1 MGKIVLEGSSVT
13 VTNLVELL
21 GGLGAFL
28 FGMKYMGDGLELA
41 AGSKMKDLLEK
52 LTRNRI
58 LGFLLGVF
66 VTVVIQSSSATT
78 VMVMG
83 FINAGI
89 MDLAQATGVIFGANI
104 GTTITSVLI
113 ALDVSGIAPFCIC
126 VGAFMML
133 YSKKAKVKH
142 IGQVILGFGLLFQG
156 LHTMSGAMKP
166 LGQVA
171 WFQNF
176 IMNARNPILGI
187 LVGALICAVI
197 QSSSAAVGILQAL
210 ALQGLMPLHFASY
223 LICGINIGS
232 AMPTILASMSA
243 RNNAKRAAM
252 IYLIYNVVGGVLMTV
267 VTMVLPYT
275 DLVERLIPDPMFQ
288 VSVIHILFK
297 VVSAAILLPCT
308 NLVVKLTYKLIPKQ
322 KHEDAARLEYI
333 DVNLVGNPSVSLL
346 QIRSE
351 VDRMSKLVGE
361 NISLAMDGVLSNEV
375 RNAQTIT
382 ENESVID
389 YLTDAI
395 SDYLVKFNVHELSTQ
410 EAMYVN
416 RVYQALNDL
425 ERIGDYAEH
434 LLHVNERSTEKNL
447 AYSEV
452 ARTEAMEL
460 YDNVKELYANATAR
474 FYSQDIG
481 IDELKHLARLERENR
496 KKAKQAQQNHMDR
509 LRAGECSAEAGIMFG
524 EVLNSLNRIGGHS
537 INIAEAAVV
546 QRNEKM
552 F

>member
-1 MGKIVLEGSSVT
+1 MT
-13 VTNLVELL
+13 VSNIVELL

-52 LTRNRI
+52 LTRNKI
-58 LGFLLGVF
+58 LGFLLGTF

-104 GTTITSVLI
+104 GTTITSILI
-113 ALDVSGIAPFCIC
+113 ALDVSAIAPFCIC

-133 YSKKAKVKH
+133 YTKKARLKH

-156 LHTMSGAMKP
+156 LHTMSAAMKP
-166 LGQVA
+166 LGQVV
-171 WFQNF
+171 WFQSF
-176 IMNARNPILGI
+176 IMNAKNPILGI

-197 QSSSAAVGILQAL
+197 QSSSAAVGIVQAL

-252 IYLIYNVVGGVLMTV
+252 IYLIYNIVGCVVMAP
-267 VTMVLPYT
+267 VTMLTPYT
-275 DLVERLIPDPMFQ
+275 DLIERLIPDPMFQ
-288 VSVIHILFK
+288 VSVVHILFK
-297 VVSAAILLPCT
+297 VVAAAILLPCT

-322 KHEDAARLEYI
+322 KHEDAARLEFI

-351 VDRMSKLVGE
+351 VDRMAKLVDE
-361 NISLAMDGVLSNEV
+361 NLSLAMEGILAGEP
-375 RNAQTIT
+375 RHAETIT
-382 ENESVID
+382 ENEGVID

-395 SDYLVKFNVHELSTQ
+395 SDYLVKFNVQELSATD
-410 EAMYVN
+410 ANYVR
-416 RVYQALNDL
+416 RVFQALSDL

-434 LLHVNERSTEKNL
+434 LLHISERCTEKSL
-447 AYSEV
+447 TYSDTARQEV
-452 ARTEAMEL
+452 TEL
-460 YDNVKELYANATAR
+460 YDNVKQLYSTAVAR
-474 FYSQDIG
+474 FHTQDLG
-481 IDELKHLARLERENR
+481 IDSLKHLARLERENR
-496 KKAKQAQQNHMDR
+496 KKTKQAQQNHMDR

-524 EVLNSLNRIGGHS
+524 EVLTSLNRVGGHS
-537 INIAEAAVV
+537 INIAEAAVA
-546 QRNEKM
+546 QHQN
-552 F
+552 

>member
-1 MGKIVLEGSSVT
+1 MT

-52 LTRNRI
+52 LTRNRF

-395 SDYLVKFNVHELSTQ
+395 SDYLVKFNVQELSTQ

>member
-1 MGKIVLEGSSVT
+1 MT
-13 VTNLVELL
+13 VSNIVELL

-52 LTRNRI
+52 LTRNKI
-58 LGFLLGVF
+58 LGFLLGTF

-104 GTTITSVLI
+104 GTTITSILI
-113 ALDVSGIAPFCIC
+113 ALDVSAIAPFCIC

-133 YSKKAKVKH
+133 YTKKARLKH

-156 LHTMSGAMKP
+156 LHTMSAAMKP
-166 LGQVA
+166 LGQVV
-171 WFQNF
+171 WFQSF
-176 IMNARNPILGI
+176 IMNAKNPILGI

-197 QSSSAAVGILQAL
+197 QSSSAAVGIVQAL

-252 IYLIYNVVGGVLMTV
+252 IYLIYNVVGCVVMTP
-267 VTMVLPYT
+267 VTMLTPYT
-275 DLVERLIPDPMFQ
+275 DLIERLIPDPMFQ
-288 VSVIHILFK
+288 VSVVHILFK
-297 VVSAAILLPCT
+297 VVAAAILLPCT

-322 KHEDAARLEYI
+322 KHEDAARLEFI

-351 VDRMSKLVGE
+351 VDRMAKLVEE
-361 NISLAMDGVLSNEV
+361 NLSLAMECILSGEP
-375 RNAQTIT
+375 RHAETIT
-382 ENESVID
+382 ENEGVID

-395 SDYLVKFNVHELSTQ
+395 SDYLVKFNVQELSTTD
-410 EAMYVN
+410 ANYVR
-416 RVYQALNDL
+416 RVFQVLSDL

-434 LLHVNERSTEKNL
+434 LLHLSERCTEKSL
-447 AYSEV
+447 TYSDTARQEV
-452 ARTEAMEL
+452 SDM
-460 YDNVKELYANATAR
+460 YDNVKQLYSAAVAR
-474 FYSQDIG
+474 FHAQDLG
-481 IDELKHLARLERENR
+481 IDSLKHLARLERENR
-496 KKAKQAQQNHMDR
+496 KKAKAAQQNHMDR

-524 EVLNSLNRIGGHS
+524 EVLTSLNRVGGHS
-537 INIAEAAVV
+537 INIAEAAVA
-546 QRNEKM
+546 QHQN
-552 F
+552 

>member
-1 MGKIVLEGSSVT
+1 MT
-13 VTNLVELL
+13 VTNIIELL

-133 YSKKAKVKH
+133 YSKKARVKH

-176 IMNARNPILGI
+176 IANAKSPILGL

-223 LICGINIGS
+223 LVCGINIGS

-243 RNNAKRAAM
+243 RNNAKRASM
-252 IYLIYNVVGGVLMTV
+252 IYLIYNVVGGILMTL
-267 VTMVLPYT
+267 VTMFLPYT
-275 DLVERLIPDPMFQ
+275 QFIERLIPDPMFQ
-288 VSVIHILFK
+288 VSMVHILFK
-297 VVSAAILLPCT
+297 VISAAILLPCT
-308 NLVVKLTYKLIPKQ
+308 NLVVKLTYKIIPKQ
-322 KHEDAARLEYI
+322 RHEDAARLEYI
-333 DVNLVGNPSVSLL
+333 DVNLVGNPSVSIL
-346 QIRSE
+346 QVRSE
-351 VDRMSKLVGE
+351 VDRMSKLVSE
-361 NISLAMDGVLSNEV
+361 SIDMAMDGVLNNEV
-375 RNAQTIT
+375 RNAKTIT
-382 ENESVID
+382 ENEAVID

-395 SDYLVKFNVHELSTQ
+395 SDYLVKFNVQELSTQ

-416 RVYQALNDL
+416 RVFQTLSDM

-434 LLHVNERSTEKNL
+434 LLHVNERCTEKKL
-447 AYSEV
+447 TYSNV
-452 ARTEAMEL
+452 ARSELMEL
-460 YDNVKELYANATAR
+460 FNSVKALYSSATAR

-481 IDELKHLARLERENR
+481 IDELKHLARMEREIR
-496 KKAKQAQQNHMDR
+496 KEAKQEQQNHMDR
-509 LRAGECSAEAGIMFG
+509 LRAGECSVEAGLMFG
-524 EVLNSLNRIGGHS
+524 EVLNSLSRIGGHS
-537 INIAEAAVV
+537 INIAEAATR
-546 QRNEKM
+546 QQNEKI

>member
-1 MGKIVLEGSSVT
+1 MT
-13 VTNLVELL
+13 VTNIIELL

-41 AGSKMKDLLEK
+41 AGAKMKDLLEK

-126 VGAFMML
+126 IGAFMML
-133 YSKKAKVKH
+133 YSKKARVKH

-171 WFQNF
+171 WFQHF
-176 IMNARNPILGI
+176 IANAKSPLLGL

-223 LICGINIGS
+223 LVCGINIGS

-252 IYLIYNVVGGVLMTV
+252 IYLIYNVVGGILMTL
-267 VTMVLPYT
+267 VTMFLPYT
-275 DLVERLIPDPMFQ
+275 QFIEQLIPDPMFQ
-288 VSVIHILFK
+288 VSMVHIIFK

-308 NLVVKLTYKLIPKQ
+308 NLVVKLTYKIIPKQ
-322 KHEDAARLEYI
+322 RHEDAARLEYI
-333 DVNLVGNPSVSLL
+333 DVNLVGNPSVALL

-351 VDRMSKLVGE
+351 VDRMSALVFE
-361 NISLAMDGVLSNEV
+361 NVELAMDGVLNNEI
-375 RNAQTIT
+375 RNAKEIT
-382 ENESVID
+382 ENEAVID

-395 SDYLVKFNVHELSTQ
+395 SDYLVKFNVQELSSQ

-416 RVYQALNDL
+416 RVFQTLSDM

-434 LLHVNERSTEKNL
+434 LLHVNERCTEKKL
-447 AYSEV
+447 TYSDI
-452 ARTEAMEL
+452 ARNEL
-460 YDNVKELYANATAR
+460 QELFDNVKVLYSHAAAR
-474 FYSQDIG
+474 FHTQDIG

-509 LRAGECSAEAGIMFG
+509 LRGGECSVEAGIMFG
-524 EVLNSLNRIGGHS
+524 EVLNSLSRIGGHS
-537 INIAEAAVV
+537 INIAEAATR
-546 QRNEKM
+546 QQSEKIL
-552 F
+552 

>member
-1 MGKIVLEGSSVT
+1 MT
-13 VTNLVELL
+13 VSNIVELL

-52 LTRNRI
+52 LTRNKI
-58 LGFLLGVF
+58 LGFLLGTF

-104 GTTITSVLI
+104 GTTITSILI
-113 ALDVSGIAPFCIC
+113 ALDVSAIAPFCIC

-133 YSKKAKVKH
+133 YTKKAKLKH

-156 LHTMSGAMKP
+156 LHTMSAAMKP
-166 LGQVA
+166 LGQVV
-171 WFQNF
+171 WFQSF
-176 IMNARNPILGI
+176 IMNAKNPILGI

-197 QSSSAAVGILQAL
+197 QSSSAAVGIVQAL

-252 IYLIYNVVGGVLMTV
+252 IYLIYNIVGCVVMAP
-267 VTMVLPYT
+267 VTMLTPYT
-275 DLVERLIPDPMFQ
+275 DLIERLIPDPMFQ
-288 VSVIHILFK
+288 VSVVHILFK
-297 VVSAAILLPCT
+297 VVAAAILLPCT

-322 KHEDAARLEYI
+322 KHEDAARLEFI

-351 VDRMSKLVGE
+351 VDRMAKLVEE
-361 NISLAMDGVLSNEV
+361 NLSLAMEGILAGEP
-375 RNAQTIT
+375 RHAETIT
-382 ENESVID
+382 ENEGVID

-395 SDYLVKFNVHELSTQ
+395 SDYLVKFNVQELSATD
-410 EAMYVN
+410 ANYVR
-416 RVYQALNDL
+416 RVFQALSDL

-434 LLHVNERSTEKNL
+434 LLHISERCTEKSL
-447 AYSEV
+447 TYSDTARQEV
-452 ARTEAMEL
+452 TEL
-460 YDNVKELYANATAR
+460 YDNVKQLYSTAVAR
-474 FYSQDIG
+474 FHTQDLG
-481 IDELKHLARLERENR
+481 IDSLKHLARLERENR
-496 KKAKQAQQNHMDR
+496 KKTKQAQQNHMDR

-524 EVLNSLNRIGGHS
+524 EVLTSLNRVGGHS
-537 INIAEAAVV
+537 INIAEAAVA
-546 QRNEKM
+546 QHQN
-552 F
+552 

>member
-1 MGKIVLEGSSVT
+1 MT
-13 VTNLVELL
+13 VTNIIELL

-41 AGSKMKDLLEK
+41 AGAKMKDLLEK

-126 VGAFMML
+126 IGAFMML
-133 YSKKAKVKH
+133 YSKKARVKH

-171 WFQNF
+171 WFQHF
-176 IMNARNPILGI
+176 IANAKSPLLGL

-223 LICGINIGS
+223 LVCGINIGS

-252 IYLIYNVVGGVLMTV
+252 IYLIYNVVGGILMTL
-267 VTMVLPYT
+267 VTMFLPYT
-275 DLVERLIPDPMFQ
+275 QFIERLIPDPMFQ
-288 VSVIHILFK
+288 VSMVHIIFK

-308 NLVVKLTYKLIPKQ
+308 NLVVKLTYKIIPKQ
-322 KHEDAARLEYI
+322 RHEDAARLEYI
-333 DVNLVGNPSVSLL
+333 DVNLVGNPSVALL

-351 VDRMSKLVGE
+351 VDRMSALVFE
-361 NISLAMDGVLSNEV
+361 NVELAMDGVLNNEI
-375 RNAQTIT
+375 RNAKEIT
-382 ENESVID
+382 ENEAVID
-389 YLTDAI
+389 YLPDAI
-395 SDYLVKFNVHELSTQ
+395 SDYLVKFNVQELSSQ

-416 RVYQALNDL
+416 RVFQTLSDM

-434 LLHVNERSTEKNL
+434 LLHVNERCTEKKL
-447 AYSEV
+447 TYSDI
-452 ARTEAMEL
+452 ARNEL
-460 YDNVKELYANATAR
+460 QELFDNVKVLYSHAAAR
-474 FYSQDIG
+474 FHTQDIG

-509 LRAGECSAEAGIMFG
+509 LRGGECSVEAGIMFG
-524 EVLNSLNRIGGHS
+524 EVLNSLSRIGGHS
-537 INIAEAAVV
+537 INIAEAATR
-546 QRNEKM
+546 QQSEKIL
-552 F
+552 

>member
-1 MGKIVLEGSSVT
+1 MT
-13 VTNLVELL
+13 VSNIVELL

-52 LTRNRI
+52 LTRNKI
-58 LGFLLGVF
+58 LGFLLGMF

-113 ALDVSGIAPFCIC
+113 ALDVSAIAPFCIC

-133 YSKKAKVKH
+133 YTKKARLKH

-156 LHTMSGAMKP
+156 LHTMSAAMKP
-166 LGQVA
+166 LGQVV
-171 WFQNF
+171 WFQSF
-176 IMNARNPILGI
+176 IMNAKNPILGI

-197 QSSSAAVGILQAL
+197 QSSSAAVGIVQAL

-252 IYLIYNVVGGVLMTV
+252 IYLIYNVVGCVVMAP
-267 VTMVLPYT
+267 VTMLTPYT
-275 DLVERLIPDPMFQ
+275 DLIERLIPDPMFQ
-288 VSVIHILFK
+288 VSVVHILFK
-297 VVSAAILLPCT
+297 VVAAAILLPCT

-322 KHEDAARLEYI
+322 KHEDAARLEFI

-351 VDRMSKLVGE
+351 VDRMAKLVEE
-361 NISLAMDGVLSNEV
+361 NLSLAMEGILAGEP
-375 RNAQTIT
+375 RHAEAIT
-382 ENESVID
+382 ENEGVID

-395 SDYLVKFNVHELSTQ
+395 SDYLVKFNVQELSATD
-410 EAMYVN
+410 ANYVR
-416 RVYQALNDL
+416 RVFQALSDL

-434 LLHVNERSTEKNL
+434 LLHISERCTEKSL
-447 AYSEV
+447 TYSDTARQEV
-452 ARTEAMEL
+452 TEL
-460 YDNVKELYANATAR
+460 YDNVKQLYSTAVAR
-474 FYSQDIG
+474 FHTQDLG
-481 IDELKHLARLERENR
+481 IDSLKHLARLERENR
-496 KKAKQAQQNHMDR
+496 KKTKQAQQNHMDR

-524 EVLNSLNRIGGHS
+524 EVLTSLNRVGGHS
-537 INIAEAAVV
+537 INIAEAAVA
-546 QRNEKM
+546 QHQN
-552 F
+552 

>member
-1 MGKIVLEGSSVT
+1 MT
-13 VTNLVELL
+13 VTNLIELL

-133 YSKKAKVKH
+133 YSKNARVKH
-142 IGQVILGFGLLFQG
+142 VGQVILGFGLLFQG

-171 WFQNF
+171 WFQSF
-176 IMNARNPILGI
+176 IMNTRNPILGI
-187 LVGALICAVI
+187 LVGALIYAVI

-252 IYLIYNVVGGVLMTV
+252 IYLIYNVVGGVVMTL
-267 VTMVLPYT
+267 VTMLLPYT
-275 DLVERLIPDPMFQ
+275 QLIERLVPDPMFQ
-288 VSVIHILFK
+288 VSVVHILFK
-297 VVSAAILLPCT
+297 VVSAGLLLPCT
-308 NLVVKLTYKLIPKQ
+308 NLVVKLTYRLIPKQ

-351 VDRMSKLVGE
+351 VDRMSSLVFDNVE
-361 NISLAMDGVLSNEV
+361 LAMDGVLNNEV

-395 SDYLVKFNVHELSTQ
+395 SDYLVKFNVQELSTQ

-416 RVYQALNDL
+416 RVFQTLSDM

-434 LLHVNERSTEKNL
+434 LLHVNERCTEKRL
-447 AYSEV
+447 TYSDV
-452 ARTEAMEL
+452 ARNEL
-460 YDNVKELYANATAR
+460 QELFDNVKELYTQATAR
-474 FYSQDIG
+474 FHTQDIS

-509 LRAGECSAEAGIMFG
+509 LRAGECSVEAGIMFG
-524 EVLNSLNRIGGHS
+524 EVLNSLSRIGGHS
-537 INIAEAAVV
+537 INIAEAAVS

>member
-1 MGKIVLEGSSVT
+1 MT
-13 VTNLVELL
+13 VSNIVELL

-52 LTRNRI
+52 LTRNKI
-58 LGFLLGVF
+58 LGFLLGTF

-104 GTTITSVLI
+104 GTTITSILI
-113 ALDVSGIAPFCIC
+113 ALDVSAIAPFCIC

-133 YSKKAKVKH
+133 YTKKAKLKH

-156 LHTMSGAMKP
+156 LHTMSAAMKP
-166 LGQVA
+166 LGQVV
-171 WFQNF
+171 WFQSF
-176 IMNARNPILGI
+176 IMNAKNPILGI

-197 QSSSAAVGILQAL
+197 QSSSAAVGIVQAL

-252 IYLIYNVVGGVLMTV
+252 IYLIYNVVGCVVMAP
-267 VTMVLPYT
+267 VTMLTPYT
-275 DLVERLIPDPMFQ
+275 DLIERLIPDPMFQ
-288 VSVIHILFK
+288 VSVVHILFK
-297 VVSAAILLPCT
+297 VVAAAILLPCT

-322 KHEDAARLEYI
+322 KHEDAARLEFI

-351 VDRMSKLVGE
+351 VDRMAKLVDE
-361 NISLAMDGVLSNEV
+361 NLSLAMEGILAGEP
-375 RNAQTIT
+375 RHAETIT
-382 ENESVID
+382 ENEGVID

-395 SDYLVKFNVHELSTQ
+395 SDYLVKFNVQELSATD
-410 EAMYVN
+410 ANYVR
-416 RVYQALNDL
+416 RVFQALSDL

-434 LLHVNERSTEKNL
+434 LLHISERCTEKSL
-447 AYSEV
+447 TYSDTARQEV
-452 ARTEAMEL
+452 TEL
-460 YDNVKELYANATAR
+460 YDNVKQLYSTAVAR
-474 FYSQDIG
+474 FHTQDLG
-481 IDELKHLARLERENR
+481 IDSLKHLARLERENR
-496 KKAKQAQQNHMDR
+496 KKTKQAQQNHMDR

-524 EVLNSLNRIGGHS
+524 EVLTSLNRVGGHS
-537 INIAEAAVV
+537 INIAEAAVA
-546 QRNEKM
+546 QHQN
-552 F
+552 

>member
-1 MGKIVLEGSSVT
+1 MT
-13 VTNLVELL
+13 VSNIVELL

-52 LTRNRI
+52 LTRNKI
-58 LGFLLGVF
+58 LGFLLGTF

-104 GTTITSVLI
+104 GTTITSILI
-113 ALDVSGIAPFCIC
+113 ALDVSAIAPFCIC

-133 YSKKAKVKH
+133 YTKKARLKH

-156 LHTMSGAMKP
+156 LHTMSAAMKP
-166 LGQVA
+166 LGQVV
-171 WFQNF
+171 WFQSF
-176 IMNARNPILGI
+176 IMNAKNPILGI

-197 QSSSAAVGILQAL
+197 QSSSAAVGIVQAL

-252 IYLIYNVVGGVLMTV
+252 IYLIYNVVGCVVMAP
-267 VTMVLPYT
+267 VTMLTPYT
-275 DLVERLIPDPMFQ
+275 DLIERLIPDPMFQ
-288 VSVIHILFK
+288 VSVVHILFK
-297 VVSAAILLPCT
+297 VVAAAILLPCT

-322 KHEDAARLEYI
+322 KHEDAARLEFI

-351 VDRMSKLVGE
+351 VDRMAKLVEE
-361 NISLAMDGVLSNEV
+361 NLSLAMEGILAGEP
-375 RNAQTIT
+375 RHAETIT
-382 ENESVID
+382 ENEGVID

-395 SDYLVKFNVHELSTQ
+395 SDYLVKFNVQELSATD
-410 EAMYVN
+410 ANYVR
-416 RVYQALNDL
+416 RVFQALSDL

-434 LLHVNERSTEKNL
+434 LLHISERCTEKSL
-447 AYSEV
+447 TYSDTARQEV
-452 ARTEAMEL
+452 TEL
-460 YDNVKELYANATAR
+460 YDNVKQLYSTAVAR
-474 FYSQDIG
+474 FHTQDLG
-481 IDELKHLARLERENR
+481 IDSLKHLARLERENR
-496 KKAKQAQQNHMDR
+496 KKTKQAQQNHMDR
-509 LRAGECSAEAGIMFG
+509 LRSGECSAEAGIMFG
-524 EVLNSLNRIGGHS
+524 EVLTSLNRVGGHS
-537 INIAEAAVV
+537 INIAEAAVA
-546 QRNEKM
+546 QHQN
-552 F
+552 

>member
-1 MGKIVLEGSSVT
+1 MT
-13 VTNLVELL
+13 VSNIVELL

-52 LTRNRI
+52 LTRNKI
-58 LGFLLGVF
+58 LGFLLGMF

-113 ALDVSGIAPFCIC
+113 ALDVSAIAPFCIC

-133 YSKKAKVKH
+133 YTKKARLKH

-156 LHTMSGAMKP
+156 LHTMSAAMKP
-166 LGQVA
+166 LGQVV
-171 WFQNF
+171 WFQSF
-176 IMNARNPILGI
+176 IMNAKNPILGI

-197 QSSSAAVGILQAL
+197 QSSSAAVGIVQAL

-252 IYLIYNVVGGVLMTV
+252 IYLIYNVVGCVVMAP
-267 VTMVLPYT
+267 VTMLTPYT
-275 DLVERLIPDPMFQ
+275 DLIERLIPDPMFQ
-288 VSVIHILFK
+288 VSVVHILFK
-297 VVSAAILLPCT
+297 VVAAAILLPCT

-322 KHEDAARLEYI
+322 KHEDAARLEFI

-351 VDRMSKLVGE
+351 VDRMAKLVEE
-361 NISLAMDGVLSNEV
+361 NLSLAMEGILAGEP
-375 RNAQTIT
+375 RHAETIT

-395 SDYLVKFNVHELSTQ
+395 SDYLVKFNVQELSATD
-410 EAMYVN
+410 ANYVR
-416 RVYQALNDL
+416 RVFQALSDL

-434 LLHVNERSTEKNL
+434 LLHISERCTEKSL
-447 AYSEV
+447 TYSDTARQEV
-452 ARTEAMEL
+452 TEL
-460 YDNVKELYANATAR
+460 YDNVKQLYSTAVAR
-474 FYSQDIG
+474 FHTQDLG
-481 IDELKHLARLERENR
+481 IDSLKHLARLERENR
-496 KKAKQAQQNHMDR
+496 KKTKQAQQNHMDR

-524 EVLNSLNRIGGHS
+524 EVLTSLNRVGGHS
-537 INIAEAAVV
+537 INIAEAAVA
-546 QRNEKM
+546 QHQN
-552 F
+552 

>member
-1 MGKIVLEGSSVT
+1 MT

>member
-1 MGKIVLEGSSVT
+1 MT
-13 VTNLVELL
+13 VSNIVELL

-52 LTRNRI
+52 LTRNKI
-58 LGFLLGVF
+58 LGFLLGTF

-104 GTTITSVLI
+104 GTTITSILI
-113 ALDVSGIAPFCIC
+113 ALDVSAIAPFCIC

-133 YSKKAKVKH
+133 YTKKARLKH

-156 LHTMSGAMKP
+156 LHTMSAAMKP
-166 LGQVA
+166 LGQVV
-171 WFQNF
+171 WFQSF
-176 IMNARNPILGI
+176 IMNAKNPILGI

-197 QSSSAAVGILQAL
+197 QSSSAAVGIVQAL

-252 IYLIYNVVGGVLMTV
+252 IYLIYNVVGCVVMAP
-267 VTMVLPYT
+267 VTMLTPYT
-275 DLVERLIPDPMFQ
+275 DLIERLIPDPMFQ
-288 VSVIHILFK
+288 VSVVHILFK
-297 VVSAAILLPCT
+297 VVAAAILLPCT

-322 KHEDAARLEYI
+322 KHEDAARLEFI

-351 VDRMSKLVGE
+351 VDRMAKLVDE
-361 NISLAMDGVLSNEV
+361 NLSLAMEGILAGEP
-375 RNAQTIT
+375 RHAETIT
-382 ENESVID
+382 ENEGVID

-395 SDYLVKFNVHELSTQ
+395 SDYLVKFNVQELSATD
-410 EAMYVN
+410 ANYVR
-416 RVYQALNDL
+416 RVFQALSDL

-434 LLHVNERSTEKNL
+434 LLHISERCTEKSL
-447 AYSEV
+447 TYSDTARQEV
-452 ARTEAMEL
+452 TEL
-460 YDNVKELYANATAR
+460 YDNVKQLYSTAVAR
-474 FYSQDIG
+474 FHTQDLG
-481 IDELKHLARLERENR
+481 IDSLKHLARLERENR
-496 KKAKQAQQNHMDR
+496 KKTKQAQQNHMDR

-524 EVLNSLNRIGGHS
+524 EVLTSLNRVGGHS
-537 INIAEAAVV
+537 INIAEAAVA
-546 QRNEKM
+546 QHQN
-552 F
+552 

>member
-1 MGKIVLEGSSVT
+1 MT
-13 VTNLVELL
+13 VSNIVELL

-52 LTRNRI
+52 LTRNKI
-58 LGFLLGVF
+58 LGFLLGTF

-104 GTTITSVLI
+104 GTTITSILI
-113 ALDVSGIAPFCIC
+113 ALDVSAIAPFCIC

-133 YSKKAKVKH
+133 YTKKARLKH

-156 LHTMSGAMKP
+156 LHTMSAAMKP
-166 LGQVA
+166 LGQVV
-171 WFQNF
+171 WFQSF
-176 IMNARNPILGI
+176 IMNAKNPILGI

-197 QSSSAAVGILQAL
+197 QSSSAAVGIVQAL

-252 IYLIYNVVGGVLMTV
+252 MYLIYNIVGCVVMAP
-267 VTMVLPYT
+267 VTMLTPYT
-275 DLVERLIPDPMFQ
+275 DLIERLIPDPMFQ
-288 VSVIHILFK
+288 VSVVHILFK
-297 VVSAAILLPCT
+297 VVAAAILLPCT

-322 KHEDAARLEYI
+322 KHEDAARLEFI

-351 VDRMSKLVGE
+351 VDRMAKLVEE
-361 NISLAMDGVLSNEV
+361 NLSLAMEGILAGEP
-375 RNAQTIT
+375 RHAETIT
-382 ENESVID
+382 ENEGVID

-395 SDYLVKFNVHELSTQ
+395 SDYLVKFNVQELSTTD
-410 EAMYVN
+410 ANYVR
-416 RVYQALNDL
+416 RVFQALSDL

-434 LLHVNERSTEKNL
+434 LLHISERCTEKSL
-447 AYSEV
+447 TYSDTARQEV
-452 ARTEAMEL
+452 TEL
-460 YDNVKELYANATAR
+460 YDNVKQLYSTAVAR
-474 FYSQDIG
+474 FHTQDLG
-481 IDELKHLARLERENR
+481 IDSLKHLARLERENR
-496 KKAKQAQQNHMDR
+496 KKTKQAQQNHMDR

-524 EVLNSLNRIGGHS
+524 EVLTSLNRVGGHS
-537 INIAEAAVV
+537 INIAEAAVA
-546 QRNEKM
+546 QHQN
-552 F
+552 

>member
-1 MGKIVLEGSSVT
+1 MT
-13 VTNLVELL
+13 VTNLIELL

-133 YSKKAKVKH
+133 YSKNARVKH
-142 IGQVILGFGLLFQG
+142 VGQVILGFGLLFQG

-171 WFQNF
+171 WFQSF
-176 IMNARNPILGI
+176 IMNTRNPILGI

-252 IYLIYNVVGGVLMTV
+252 IYLIYNVVGGVVMTL
-267 VTMVLPYT
+267 VTMLLPYT
-275 DLVERLIPDPMFQ
+275 QLIERLVPDPMFQ
-288 VSVIHILFK
+288 VSVVHILFK
-297 VVSAAILLPCT
+297 VVSAGLLLPCT
-308 NLVVKLTYKLIPKQ
+308 NLVVKLTYRLIPKQ

-351 VDRMSKLVGE
+351 VDRMSSLVFD
-361 NISLAMDGVLSNEV
+361 NVKLAMDGVLNNEV

-395 SDYLVKFNVHELSTQ
+395 SDYLVKFNVQELSTQ

-416 RVYQALNDL
+416 RVFQTLSDM

-434 LLHVNERSTEKNL
+434 LLHVNERCTEKRL
-447 AYSEV
+447 TYSDV
-452 ARTEAMEL
+452 ARNEL
-460 YDNVKELYANATAR
+460 QELFDNVKELYTQATAR
-474 FYSQDIG
+474 FHTQDIS

-509 LRAGECSAEAGIMFG
+509 LRAGECSVEAGIMFG
-524 EVLNSLNRIGGHS
+524 EVLNSLSRIGGHA
-537 INIAEAAVV
+537 INIAEAAVMP
-546 QRNEKM
+546 QENR
-552 F
+552 

>member
-1 MGKIVLEGSSVT
+1 MT
-13 VTNLVELL
+13 VTNIIELL

-133 YSKKAKVKH
+133 YSKKARVKH

-171 WFQNF
+171 WFQSF
-176 IMNARNPILGI
+176 IANAKSPILGL

-223 LICGINIGS
+223 LVCGINIGS

-243 RNNAKRAAM
+243 RNNAKRASM
-252 IYLIYNVVGGVLMTV
+252 IYLIYNVVGGILMTL
-267 VTMVLPYT
+267 VTMFLPYT
-275 DLVERLIPDPMFQ
+275 QFIERLIPDPMFQ
-288 VSVIHILFK
+288 VSMVHILFK
-297 VVSAAILLPCT
+297 VISAAILLPCT
-308 NLVVKLTYKLIPKQ
+308 NLVVKLTYKIIPKQ
-322 KHEDAARLEYI
+322 RHEDAARLEYI
-333 DVNLVGNPSVSLL
+333 DVNLVGNPSVSIL
-346 QIRSE
+346 QVRSE
-351 VDRMSKLVGE
+351 VDRMSKLVSE
-361 NISLAMDGVLSNEV
+361 SIDMAMDGVLNNEV
-375 RNAQTIT
+375 RNAKTIT
-382 ENESVID
+382 ENEAVID

-395 SDYLVKFNVHELSTQ
+395 SDYLVKFNVQELSTQ

-416 RVYQALNDL
+416 RVFQTLSDM

-434 LLHVNERSTEKNL
+434 LLHVNERCTEKKL
-447 AYSEV
+447 TYSNV
-452 ARTEAMEL
+452 ARSELMEL
-460 YDNVKELYANATAR
+460 FNSVKALYSSATAR

-481 IDELKHLARLERENR
+481 IDELKHLARMEREIR
-496 KKAKQAQQNHMDR
+496 KKAKQDQQNHMDR
-509 LRAGECSAEAGIMFG
+509 LRAGECSVEAGLMFG
-524 EVLNSLNRIGGHS
+524 EVLNSLSRIGGHS
-537 INIAEAAVV
+537 INIAEAATV
-546 QRNEKM
+546 QQSEKM

>member
-1 MGKIVLEGSSVT
+1 MT
-13 VTNLVELL
+13 VSNIVELL

-52 LTRNRI
+52 LTRNKI
-58 LGFLLGVF
+58 LGFLLGMF

-104 GTTITSVLI
+104 GTTITSILI
-113 ALDVSGIAPFCIC
+113 ALDVSAIAPFCIC

-133 YSKKAKVKH
+133 YTKKARLKH

-156 LHTMSGAMKP
+156 LHTMSAAMKP
-166 LGQVA
+166 LGQVV
-171 WFQNF
+171 WFQSF
-176 IMNARNPILGI
+176 IMNAKNPILGI

-197 QSSSAAVGILQAL
+197 QSSSAAVGIVQAL

-252 IYLIYNVVGGVLMTV
+252 IYLIYNVVGCVVMAP
-267 VTMVLPYT
+267 VTMLTPYT
-275 DLVERLIPDPMFQ
+275 DLIERLIPDPMFQ
-288 VSVIHILFK
+288 VSVVHILFK
-297 VVSAAILLPCT
+297 VVAAAILLPCT

-322 KHEDAARLEYI
+322 KHEDAARLEFI

-351 VDRMSKLVGE
+351 VDRMAKLVEE
-361 NISLAMDGVLSNEV
+361 NLSLAMEGILAGEPRHVE
-375 RNAQTIT
+375 TIT
-382 ENESVID
+382 ENEGVID

-395 SDYLVKFNVHELSTQ
+395 SDYLVKFNVQELSATD
-410 EAMYVN
+410 ANYVR
-416 RVYQALNDL
+416 RVFQALSDL

-434 LLHVNERSTEKNL
+434 LLHISERCTEKSL
-447 AYSEV
+447 TYSDTARQEV
-452 ARTEAMEL
+452 TEL
-460 YDNVKELYANATAR
+460 YDNVKQLYSTAVAR
-474 FYSQDIG
+474 FHTQDLG
-481 IDELKHLARLERENR
+481 IDSLKHLARLERENR
-496 KKAKQAQQNHMDR
+496 KKTKQAQQNHMDR

-524 EVLNSLNRIGGHS
+524 EVLTSLNRVGGHS
-537 INIAEAAVV
+537 INIAEAAVA
-546 QRNEKM
+546 QHQN
-552 F
+552 

>member
-1 MGKIVLEGSSVT
+1 MT
-13 VTNLVELL
+13 VSNIVELL

-52 LTRNRI
+52 LTRNKI
-58 LGFLLGVF
+58 LGFLLGTF

-104 GTTITSVLI
+104 GTTITSILI
-113 ALDVSGIAPFCIC
+113 ALDVSAIAPFCIC

-133 YSKKAKVKH
+133 YTKKAKLKH

-156 LHTMSGAMKP
+156 LHTMSAAMKP
-166 LGQVA
+166 LGQVV
-171 WFQNF
+171 WFQSF
-176 IMNARNPILGI
+176 IMNAKNPILGI

-197 QSSSAAVGILQAL
+197 QSSSAAVGIVQAL

-252 IYLIYNVVGGVLMTV
+252 IYLIYNVVGCVVMAP
-267 VTMVLPYT
+267 VTMLTPYT
-275 DLVERLIPDPMFQ
+275 DLIERLIPDPMFQ
-288 VSVIHILFK
+288 VSVVHILFK
-297 VVSAAILLPCT
+297 VVAAAILLPCT

-322 KHEDAARLEYI
+322 KHEDAARLEFI

-351 VDRMSKLVGE
+351 VDRMAKLVE
-361 NISLAMDGVLSNEV
+361 DNMALAMEGILAGEPYH
-375 RNAQTIT
+375 AETIT
-382 ENESVID
+382 ENEGVID

-395 SDYLVKFNVHELSTQ
+395 SDYLVKFNVQELSATD
-410 EAMYVN
+410 ANYVR
-416 RVYQALNDL
+416 RVFQVLSDL

-434 LLHVNERSTEKNL
+434 LLHISERCTEKSL
-447 AYSEV
+447 TYSDTARQEV
-452 ARTEAMEL
+452 TEL
-460 YDNVKELYANATAR
+460 YDNVKQLYSTAVAR
-474 FYSQDIG
+474 FHTQDLG
-481 IDELKHLARLERENR
+481 IDSLKHLARLERENR
-496 KKAKQAQQNHMDR
+496 KKTKQAQQNHMDR

-524 EVLNSLNRIGGHS
+524 EVLTSLNRVGGHS
-537 INIAEAAVV
+537 INIAEAAVA
-546 QRNEKM
+546 QHQN
-552 F
+552 

>member
-1 MGKIVLEGSSVT
+1 MT
-13 VTNLVELL
+13 VANIVELL

-41 AGSKMKDLLEK
+41 AGSKMKDMLEK
-52 LTRNRI
+52 LTRNKF
-58 LGFLLGVF
+58 LGFLMGML

-104 GTTITSVLI
+104 GTTITSILI
-113 ALDVSGIAPFCIC
+113 ALDVSAIAPFCIC

-133 YSKKAKVKH
+133 YTKKANLKH

-156 LHTMSGAMKP
+156 LHTMSAAMKP
-166 LGQVA
+166 LGQVV
-171 WFQNF
+171 WFQDF
-176 IMNARNPILGI
+176 IMNARNPVLGI

-252 IYLIYNVVGGVLMTV
+252 IYLIYNVVGCVIMTL
-267 VTMVLPYT
+267 VTMLLPYT
-275 DLVERLIPDPMFQ
+275 QLIERLVPDPMFQ
-288 VSVIHILFK
+288 VSVVHILFK
-297 VVSAAILLPCT
+297 VVSAAVLLPCT

-322 KHEDAARLEYI
+322 KHEDAARLEFI

-351 VDRMSKLVGE
+351 VDRMAKLVEE
-361 NISLAMDGVLSNEV
+361 NLSMAMEGILAGGPRHAE
-375 RNAQTIT
+375 TIV
-382 ENESVID
+382 ENEGVID

-395 SDYLVKFNVHELSTQ
+395 SDYLVKFNVQELSDTD
-410 EAMYVN
+410 ANYVR
-416 RVYQALNDL
+416 RVFQVLTDM

-434 LLHVNERSTEKNL
+434 LLHISERCTEKNL
-447 AYSEV
+447 AYSEAARDEVQGLYRNVQELYSAAV
-452 ARTEAMEL
+452 AR
-460 YDNVKELYANATAR
+460 
-474 FYSQDIG
+474 FHSQDLG
-481 IDELKHLARLERENR
+481 IDALKHLARLERENR
-496 KKAKQAQQNHMDR
+496 KMAKQSQQNHMDR

-524 EVLNSLNRIGGHS
+524 EVLTSLNRVGGHS
-537 INIAEAAVV
+537 INIAEAAVA
-546 QRNEKM
+546 QRDT
-552 F
+552 